1 MLKRVL
7 NLVISLFFAV
17 GDWLRFGFRRLLG
30 LAPASKCM
38 VLAYHS
44 VSADERARFA
54 GQMDVLLRN
63 TKPIPAGV
71 TVLPQDGAA
80 YAAVTFDDGF
90 QNIVDNALPE
100 LRKRGIHATLFIVT
114 ESLGSNRAWEHRGG
128 DDTRHEQVM
137 SAEQLG
143 KIETEL
149 VSIGSHTMTHPFLP
163 SIDKNQLE
171 LELAGSRK
179 KLKEITNCDIKL
191 LSFPYG
197 AFNQGIIESCR
208 QAGYER
214 VFTALPLF
222 AVSEPNEFVTGRV
235 GTAPTDWPIEF
246 RLKLSGAYRWLPK
259 AYALKRNLR
268 GRLSSRNTKAVSLEA
283 TQKRTA

>member
-1 MLKRVL
+1 VKRLL
-7 NLVISLFFAV
+7 NLSISLLFAAS
-17 GDWLRFGFRRLLG
+17 DWVRSGVRRLLG
-30 LAPASKCM
+30 RAPASKCM

-44 VSADERARFA
+44 VSDAERAKFA
-54 GQMDVLLRN
+54 AQMDVLLRIA
-63 TKPIPAGV
+63 KPVAADLG
-71 TVLPQDGAA
+71 VLPADGGA

-100 LRKRGIHATLFIVT
+100 LRKRGIHATLFVVT
-114 ESLGSNRAWEHRGG
+114 EALGSNRAWEHRGG
-128 DDTRHEQVM
+128 DDTRHEQIM
-137 SAEQLG
+137 SAEQLS
-143 KIETEL
+143 KIEPEL

-163 SIDKNQLE
+163 SIDNNQLE
-171 LELAGSRK
+171 QELAGSRK
-179 KLKEITNCDIKL
+179 KLKEIVSREVKL

-197 AFNQGIIESCR
+197 AFNEAILESCR

-222 AVSEPNEFVTGRV
+222 AVSEPHEFVTGRV

-246 RLKLSGAYRWLPK
+246 RLKLSGAYRWLPN
-259 AYALKRNLR
+259 AYALKRNVR
-268 GRLSSRNTKAVSLEA
+268 EWLSSRNAKVNSLDS

>member
-1 MLKRVL
+1 MVKRLL
-7 NLVISLFFAV
+7 NLAISLLFAV
-17 GDWLRFGFRRLLG
+17 GDWVISHVRRLLG
-30 LAPASKCM
+30 QAPASKCV

-44 VSADERARFA
+44 VSAGERSRFA
-54 GQMDVLLRN
+54 RQMDVLLRMAR
-63 TKPIPAGV
+63 PVPADLGM
-71 TVLPQDGAA
+71 LPSDGAA

-100 LRKRGIHATLFIVT
+100 LRQRRIPSTLFIVT

-128 DDTRHEQVM
+128 DDTRDEQVM
-137 SAEQLG
+137 SAEQLS
-143 KIETEL
+143 KIEPEL

-171 LELAGSRK
+171 QELAGSRK
-179 KLKEITNCDIKL
+179 KLKEIVNRDVRT

-197 AFNQGIIESCR
+197 AFNQSIIESCR

-235 GTAPTDWPIEF
+235 GAAPTDWPIEF
-246 RLKLSGAYRWLPK
+246 RLKLSGAYRWLPN
-259 AYALKRNLR
+259 AYALKRNIR
-268 GRLSSRNTKAVSLEA
+268 GWFSSRTAKSVSLEA
-283 TQKRTA
+283 AQKRTA